1 MSVLMWDK
9 PKRVMSKED
18 WAENQADGAPP
29 GTYVPNMSEK
39 DRMRWKAKL
48 VGQKT
53 GFPQVELRRDSTVVI
68 LSLKGYKYKYYDTRR
83 SEENLANTRKYDK
96 KATYDKWPLI
106 HIASAGPMAMSFE
119 DLDDFKKAIDEGIE
133 FLRNLEK

>member
-1 MSVLMWDK
+1 MWDK

-29 GTYVPNMSEK
+29 GTFMPNMSAEDVAK
-39 DRMRWKAKL
+39 WKAKL
-48 VGQKT
+48 VGHKT
-53 GFPQVELRRDSTVVI
+53 SYPQVEIRKDSTVVI

-83 SEENLANTRKYDK
+83 SQENLDKIRQYDK

-106 HIASAGPMAMSFE
+106 HIASAGPMVMSFE
-119 DLDDFKKAIDEGIE
+119 DLDEFKQAIDEGIE
-133 FLRNLEK
+133 FLRNLDK